1 MAATAQTTTN
11 KTRERNGTAAGSDT
25 ELATEVEA
33 LRDDINAI
41 TDRLGKIAG
50 AGAKTARSH
59 RDATARSLRDKTDEL
74 IEDLT
79 HQVTVLERKAG
90 VNVRRNPVRSMAIA
104 AGAGF
109 LVALL
114 MRR

>member
-1 MAATAQTTTN
+1 MAATAQSTTN
-11 KTRERNGTAAGSDT
+11 KTRERNGSASGSDT

-79 HQVTVLERKAG
+79 HQVAVLERKAG